1 MDGATLCD
9 GKESEPLEFEF
20 GTLCNDADNSTK
32 SVDNQLLNK
41 NPFSETIES
50 KLIKIETFPHP
61 AEFRQS
67 NKSEEFIKGEDVD
80 PSDANRYI
88 KVGNIL
94 HQLFSTIL
102 TEEDIEPRLKDLEL
116 QGVVYNDEVTSAELR
131 NKIANALRNEKVK
144 SWFSDR
150 WELFNECTII
160 EYDNQDG
167 VVREHRPDR
176 VMTDGNEI
184 IIVDFKFGK
193 PRTEYHEQVKQYIEL
208 LKRMGHKNI
217 SGYLW
222 YVMRNEV
229 EEVNITQ

>member
-1 MDGATLCD
+1 M
-9 GKESEPLEFEF
+9 
-20 GTLCNDADNSTK
+20 
-32 SVDNQLLNK
+32 LNK

-88 KVGNIL
+88 KIGNIL